1 MPICISF
8 MVYNVAHVDFA
19 FVNKLLQIYDMVYM
33 RHGVPDVL
41 CSFDKQDNSCLAM
54 KITIVIMRVLALVMS
69 WQLVYS
75 GEWNPTTIWHSFTP
89 HFCRAQMMVQC
100 FVLFDKSVLRSV
112 KCI

>member
-54 KITIVIMRVLALVMS
+54 KITIVILRVLALVMS

-75 GEWNPTTIWHSFTP
+75 GELESQYHMAFVYTTFLSCTNDGAMF
-89 HFCRAQMMVQC
+89 C
-100 FVLFDKSVLRSV
+100 FV
-112 KCI
+112 